1 MQLFTWKG
9 GSICHIFFCGN
20 SYAFFCVL
28 KSVFL
33 DMTFSMLGSVVF
45 NDVLGTP
52 HQAKRTYQ
60 CPWISEVPEAR
71 HEARL
76 RAACVS
82 VTRIH
87 WFAPPQIDWWFLTR
101 QSTTWSEK
109 FKFWTMF
116 HMLATTNSSGS
127 KQLQVTY
134 KTKKTTVNG
143 LFKKKNTISECGSFR
158 KDSG

>member
-1 MQLFTWKG
+1 M
-9 GSICHIFFCGN
+9 
-20 SYAFFCVL
+20 L

-52 HQAKRTYQ
+52 HQAKHTYQ
-60 CPWISEVPEAR
+60 CPCISEVPEAR

-87 WFAPPQIDWWFLTR
+87 
-101 QSTTWSEK
+101 
-109 FKFWTMF
+109 
-116 HMLATTNSSGS
+116 
-127 KQLQVTY
+127 
-134 KTKKTTVNG
+134 
-143 LFKKKNTISECGSFR
+143 
-158 KDSG
+158 